1 MMKKI
6 LILIILSVVLFNCK
20 DDDDSNLTGL
30 QIRLSNVS
38 PYKFQNIVVNTTTG
52 NVNFEDLKSGQK
64 SAYKEF
70 EKAYRYAFVEL
81 EIDGKKYTL
90 QPIDYVGETL
100 LEDGKYTYKIDA
112 SDSNDQ
118 YARLSLTLVED

>member
-38 PYKFQNIVVNTTTG
+38 PYKFQNILVNTTTG
-52 NVNFEDLKSGQK
+52 NVNFEDLNSGQK

-100 LEDGKYTYKIDA
+100 LENGKYTYKIDA
-112 SDSNDQ
+112 NNSDDQ

>member
-1 MMKKI
+1 MMKKL
-6 LILIILSVVLFNCK
+6 LILIISIVALFGCTN
-20 DDDDSNLTGL
+20 DDDNNLTGVN
-30 QIRLSNVS
+30 IRLSNVS
-38 PYKFQNIVVNTTTG
+38 KYKFQNIIVNTTSG
-52 NVNFEDLKSGQK
+52 NVNFGNLDSGQK
-64 SAYKEF
+64 SAYKQF

-112 SDSNDQ
+112 TDSNDQ
-118 YARLSLTLVED
+118 YARLSLTFVED